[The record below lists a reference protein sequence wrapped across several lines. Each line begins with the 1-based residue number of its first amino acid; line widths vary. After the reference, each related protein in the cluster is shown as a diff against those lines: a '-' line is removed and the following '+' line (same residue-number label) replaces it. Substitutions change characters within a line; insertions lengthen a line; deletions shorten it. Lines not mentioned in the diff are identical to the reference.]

1 MDLKIISQTGEHLP
15 DSISNK
21 YPKAFKVI
29 EQSIRKSN
37 KKTPTIMSEDTLDI
51 LEQAIVGFTDIQ
63 STENFFND
71 DSFDDYECTTFK
83 FRDGGNFLGM
93 E

>member
-1 MDLKIISQTGEHLP
+1 MTLKIISSTGEHLP
-15 DSISNK
+15 DGISGK
-21 YPKAFKVI
+21 YPKAFKMI

-37 KKTPTIMSEDTLDI
+37 KKTPTIMSEDTLDV
-51 LEQAIVGFTDIQ
+51 LEQVIVGFTNVQ
-63 STENFFND
+63 STDDFFNN
-71 DSFDDYECTTFK
+71 DSFDDYECTTLK